1 MSINIGQEKSKVT
14 IYKDEQGKY
23 KTYIKSTTAKENGET
38 EDTYMSKKV
47 MFRKGVE
54 LKNKSVIEVTKG
66 WLSPY
71 KIKTDELNENGK
83 PKYKYFDKIFV
94 SEFNLLEE
102 GTDEV
107 QKTRQPKQEPQDSFA
122 FDIDQDELPF

>member
-1 MSINIGQEKSKVT
+1 MSINIGNEPSKLT
-14 IYKDEQGKY
+14 IYKDEKGRY
-23 KTYIKSTTAKENGET
+23 KTYIKNTTTKENGET

-71 KIKTDELNENGK
+71 KIPTNELNENGK
-83 PKYKYFDKIFV
+83 PKYKYFDKLFI

-102 GTDEV
+102 GTNEV
-107 QKTRQPKQEPQDSFA
+107 QKTKQPKQEQQDSFA
-122 FDIDQDELPF
+122 FDYSNDELPF